1 MRVLSW
7 TCECGHQI
15 QAGLYDERRC
25 VGSHALEVFASTV
38 GLLLDTGALPRAC
51 ACGSTSFHFED
62 RATPLPSVDAAVAR
76 PQPRVLLL
84 ALASSGAA
92 V

>member
-1 MRVLSW
+1 MRVLSL

-38 GLLLDTGALPRAC
+38 GLLLDAGALPPAC
-51 ACGSTSFHFED
+51 VCGSACFHFED
-62 RATPLPSVDAAVAR
+62 RATPLPSVDAALAG

-84 ALASSGAA
+84 ASAASGGTL
-92 V
+92 